1 MVTLLVGTVPILE
14 DSGLRLTK
22 KPAAFRPHLTD
33 GLALSGLNSL
43 FLDFFLFREPL
54 KNLSQRGDLKLLMD
68 LTYRRKILSC
78 IVEILKV
85 FLHLPPPLEGDT
97 CI

>member
-43 FLDFFLFREPL
+43 FLDFFCLE
-54 KNLSQRGDLKLLMD
+54 DL
-68 LTYRRKILSC
+68 
-78 IVEILKV
+78 
-85 FLHLPPPLEGDT
+85 
-97 CI
+97 